1 MYKPLERME
10 IYLNKLIKR
19 AAISALAL
27 ITATSMLTL
36 PSLALYKGVLG
47 DVYAAHSR
55 QLGAGVDFTEYRS
68 VTDGLN
74 EHAYL
79 FEYRPDEGSLP
90 LVSYGDKLIG
100 STRVT
105 SLAEL
110 ESEKGYNV
118 IGGVNGD
125 FFSMY
130 TGIPMGALIRDG
142 RIISDDDQNNAV
154 GFTYNGETIFG
165 DPGISF
171 TVTHTYK
178 PQPNEA
184 YEEATANTSEAAED
198 ETEFS
203 EEISN
208 IEIGE
213 PAYIDEEKPEPIDDN
228 EADASQYQVE
238 EIEEAEATDES
249 DTEDISEEEYTEEV
263 LPLPYF
269 NKYPTEWGA
278 YLLDNE
284 YADSTKSKKN
294 SLEIVITLDDPESY
308 AKVGATLDGAVTAV
322 NNNATDTAIL
332 PGTLVISVC
341 ETSPLKQ
348 HYGKVSVGD
357 RIRVEF
363 TANESWENVQTAVGG
378 SDVII
383 KDGVIDESVID
394 EAHEK
399 TANPRTAVG
408 VRADGTVIFFA
419 VDGRS
424 DKSYGL
430 RMISLART
438 LEAFGCVYAIN
449 LDGGGSTT
457 AVIKVPGTD
466 KAVIAN
472 SASDGAERAVSNALL
487 LVNTFATDNIPK
499 YIVPDN
505 TEPVILPG
513 EGYSF
518 EGRFFDTS
526 MTEIDFDV
534 LKDDMGEDFI
544 PLSVDDVRLE
554 FDYSRLSYY
563 TDETM
568 PELGTIS
575 DDGKTYTAN
584 GITGEIPLLFTAE
597 YGDETLTGRVIL
609 FVAPAPDEIIVD
621 IGPYIFTTGDTVD
634 IEYEAFYRGKPV
646 PARPGDLGFTLTESE
661 VRSESIILPDIPE
674 EEILADC
681 LLGYIDLHGNFIPYE
696 NADGSLRLTVTM
708 DPFTVADTFIIVGSG
723 IVTALEDTEISYDF
737 SAYEVLTNSDE
748 ATENTE
754 EATEA
759 VTEEASDTEET
770 EVISEEFT
778 EETTEVDTA
787 EIIDDEPD
795 ELTET
800 DVLTDSF
807 AIKSEMSLY
816 GALSIEL
823 YTNEYDLNYYARVVD
838 KNGDVQVLPYVSQN
852 HVSFDPDGS
861 RLLRLALDKEYTALL
876 DVLCVDAETNAGLSG
891 SFNARAEINYDDAEI
906 IFADTKGHWARKN
919 INTLYKSGIVGGE
932 KWDDTIV
939 YRPERSLTRAEFAT
953 MICRVLEL
961 DTENAVSPVV
971 FDDADAIPE
980 WALGYI
986 NAVSELGIM
995 NGKRMPDDSLCFD
1008 ATGLITRQEIMQVIG
1023 NIIRLEENKNVPEPD
1038 DETKND
1044 EEILI
1049 FDDPA
1054 DDIEVIDEVSHF
1066 ADAADIA
1073 GWAYENVLITVRHKI
1088 ITGYSDNTIKPT
1100 RNVTR
1105 AEAATVILRAKN
1117 YLDTIDTIAHE

>member
-1 MYKPLERME
+1 MS
-10 IYLNKLIKR
+10 
-19 AAISALAL
+19 SALAL
-27 ITATSMLTL
+27 ITFVSSLSL
-36 PSLALYKGVLG
+36 PTHALYRGVLG
-47 DVYAAHSR
+47 DVYSAHSR

-125 FFSMY
+125 FFSLY
-130 TGIPMGALIRDG
+130 TGIPMGALIQDG
-142 RIISDDDQNNAV
+142 RIISDDDKNNAV

-171 TVTHTYK
+171 TVTHTYEKVIENVSK
-178 PQPNEA
+178 PTENDALDESETIEEITEEIPAISTDDVEVIKDECEGEVPNDDDDVSD
-184 YEEATANTSEAAED
+184 EENQTITSED
-198 ETEFS
+198 ETFTIVEVTENGELS
-203 EEISN
+203 KTEYI
-208 IEIGE
+208 IE
-213 PAYIDEEKPEPIDDN
+213 
-228 EADASQYQVE
+228 
-238 EIEEAEATDES
+238 T
-249 DTEDISEEEYTEEV
+249 

-278 YLLDNE
+278 YLLDFE

-308 AKVGATLDGAVTAV
+308 AKIGGTLDGNVTAV
-322 NNNATDTAIL
+322 NHNATDTEIL

-341 ETSPLKQ
+341 ETSPLRQ
-348 HYGKVSVGD
+348 SYDNVSVGD
-357 RIRVEF
+357 RISIEF
-363 TANESWENVQTAVGG
+363 TANENWENVQTAVGG

-424 DKSYGL
+424 DKSFGL
-430 RMISLART
+430 RMISLAKT
-438 LEAFGCVYAIN
+438 LEAFGCIYAIN

-499 YIVPDN
+499 YIVPEN

-513 EGYSF
+513 ESYTF
-518 EGRFFDTS
+518 EGSFFDTA
-526 MTEIDFDV
+526 MTEIDFDA
-534 LKDDMGEDFI
+534 LCEDMGDDFI
-544 PLSVDDVRLE
+544 PLSADDVKLE

-575 DDGKTYTAN
+575 DDGKTYTAD
-584 GITGEIPLLFTAE
+584 GVTGEIPLLFTAE
-597 YGDETLTGRVIL
+597 YGEETLTGRVIL
-609 FVAPAPDEIIVD
+609 FVAPAPDEITVD
-621 IGPYIFTTGDTVD
+621 LGPYVFTTGEAVD

-646 PARPGDLGFTLTESE
+646 PARPGDLVFTLVENE
-661 VRSESIILPDIPE
+661 VRSETINLPDVPE
-674 EEILADC
+674 EEILADS
-681 LLGYIDLHGNFIPYE
+681 LLGYIDLHGDFIPYE

-708 DPFTVADTFIIVGSG
+708 DPFTIADTLIIVGSG
-723 IVTALEDTEISYDF
+723 SVTALENTEISYDF
-737 SAYEVLTNSDE
+737 SAHEVVT
-748 ATENTE
+748 NTE
-754 EATEA
+754 DSTEI
-759 VTEEASDTEET
+759 TEETAEAITEETATIEET
-770 EVISEEFT
+770 EVISEET
-778 EETTEVDTA
+778 SEEASEVDTTEVS
-787 EIIDDEPD
+787 EDEP
-795 ELTET
+795 EILTET
-800 DVLTDSF
+800 NVLTDSF
-807 AIKSEMSLY
+807 AIKSESSLY

-823 YTNEYDLNYYARVVD
+823 YTNEYDLDYYARVVD
-838 KNGDVQVLPYVSQN
+838 KNGDVQELPYISQN
-852 HVSFDPDGS
+852 HVSFYPDGS
-861 RLLRLALDKEYTALL
+861 RLLRIALDKEYTALL
-876 DVLCVDAETNAGLSG
+876 DVLCVDADENAGLSG

-919 INTLYKSGIVGGE
+919 INTLYRSGIVGGE

-961 DTENAVSPVV
+961 DTENAVSPVA
-971 FDDADAIPE
+971 FDDANEIPE
-980 WALGYI
+980 WARGYI

-995 NGKRMPDDSLCFD
+995 NGKRMADDTLCFD
-1008 ATGLITRQEIMQVIG
+1008 AGGLITRQEIMQVIG
-1023 NIIRLEENKNVPEPD
+1023 NIIKLEESKNVPEPD
-1038 DETKND
+1038 DEATAD
-1044 EEILI
+1044 EELLI

-1054 DDIEVIDEVSHF
+1054 DDIEVTSEVSHF

-1105 AEAATVILRAKN
+1105 AEAATVILRTVN
-1117 YLDTIDTIAHE
+1117 YIDTLDTIAHE